1 MILSLYLRSID
12 VVELSFMAALPPDFT
27 RDWQA
32 RIIFYPKEMRLINL
46 LRTEGLGLWAADHD
60 Y

>member
-1 MILSLYLRSID
+1 
-12 VVELSFMAALPPDFT
+12 MAAFPPDFS

-46 LRTEGLGLWAADHD
+46 LRTEGLGLWAGPSGFQMANFKS
-60 Y
+60 

>member
-1 MILSLYLRSID
+1 
-12 VVELSFMAALPPDFT
+12 MAALPSDFS